1 MIAFDGAGDTIQTA
15 VDFANDRGV
24 YLETIPHPSISPFA
38 KIRDFHVLSY
48 FVNTT
53 FVGKIFHS
61 KNNELNEIKYETN
74 NYSGTLSIIY

>member
-15 VDFANDRGV
+15 VDFANDREV
-24 YLETIPHPSISPFA
+24 YLETIPHSCISPFA
-38 KIRDFHVLSY
+38 RTRAYHVLSY

-61 KNNELNEIKYETN
+61 KNNE
-74 NYSGTLSIIY
+74 